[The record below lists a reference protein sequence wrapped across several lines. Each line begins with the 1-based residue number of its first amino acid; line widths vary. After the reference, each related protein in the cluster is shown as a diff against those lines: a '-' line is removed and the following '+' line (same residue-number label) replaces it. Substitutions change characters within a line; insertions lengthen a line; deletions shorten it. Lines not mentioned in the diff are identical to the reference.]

1 MSPGSGARSLTEV
14 TAPALTVDSS
24 LRSLMTIPRLNASAY
39 AGLAMQTTRDPAR
52 FSNPATTLP
61 IAPAPKMIYLV
72 DFSMLIG
79 SDNIALPVRRDKA
92 RKTTRD
98 DRRKNNRPENQLIL
112 QPACSGRG
120 AGAAASVDRVTR
132 LRRQQGVDDGSRSK
146 DQLRRLHHRVGAR
159 PERVFNALRKRAD
172 QTEDRIRMDDA
183 IQSRRDHHA
192 SSSDAAVG
200 YRTNLRRARRR
211 PASHIP

>member
-79 SDNIALPVRRDKA
+79 SDNIALPVRLDKA
-92 RKTTRD
+92 RTTTRD
-98 DRRKNNRPENQLIL
+98 ARRKKNRPENQLIL

-120 AGAAASVDRVTR
+120 SGAAASVDRVTG

-146 DQLRRLHHRVGAR
+146 DQPRRLHHRVGAR
-159 PERVFNALRKRAD
+159 PERVFNRSEEHTSEL
-172 QTEDRIRMDDA
+172 
-183 IQSRRDHHA
+183 QSQ
-192 SSSDAAVG
+192 
-200 YRTNLRRARRR
+200 
-211 PASHIP
+211 